1 METGDSKLSDVP
13 VAVSAELVEWD
24 ETIGRDDSPDSP
36 GQFVVVE
43 TELVV
48 LVDGASDVVGVEVV
62 EEEHVEVLHLGIGSC
77 LGRSE
82 MSPAVLPGPGI

>member
-1 METGDSKLSDVP
+1 MEAGDSELGDVP

-24 ETIGRDDSPDSP
+24 ETIGRDDSLDSP
-36 GQFVVVE
+36 CQFVVVE

-48 LVDGASDVVGVEVV
+48 LIDGPSDVVRVEVV

-77 LGRSE
+77 LGLSE
-82 MSPAVLPGPGI
+82 SSPAWLPGPVI